1 MVKFARQAEALA
13 ISREHA
19 LEGFFYFSRVSEER
33 ASKYGDYVE
42 ARLAASESVKKL
54 ATAEEAFGSAR
65 VRTWLDEIEAMAIAA
80 LNKQG
85 VA

>member
-1 MVKFARQAEALA
+1 MVKFARQADALA
-13 ISREHA
+13 ISKEHA
-19 LEGFFYFSRVSEER
+19 LEGFFYFSRVREEK

-42 ARLAASESVKKL
+42 ARLAAAESVKKL

-65 VRTWLDEIEAMAIAA
+65 VRTWLDEIEAKAIAA
-80 LNKQG
+80 LNKKG